1 MVFNVNRLWLA
12 IRNYEDTLEKQR
24 RERERER
31 KNGKEKKKRRKKE
44 KKGKLHW
51 GDAGT
56 HETRGESVFFF
67 EGTREGRGGG
77 ESLFFKD
84 RLDGRVKHVAT
95 SRRLIR
101 ALSRGKG
108 EVGRRGGSG

>member
-1 MVFNVNRLWLA
+1 MA
-12 IRNYEDTLEKQR
+12 GDTELRGYAGKR
-24 RERERER
+24 RERKRKREWKR
-31 KNGKEKKKRRKKE
+31 KKDEKKK

-67 EGTREGRGGG
+67 EGAREGRGGG

-84 RLDGRVKHVAT
+84 RLDGRVEHVAT

-101 ALSRGKG
+101 ALSRGRG
-108 EVGRRGGSG
+108 EVGKRGGGG

>member
-1 MVFNVNRLWLA
+1 MA
-12 IRNYEDTLEKQR
+12 GGIRNYEDTLEKGE
-24 RERERER
+24 RERERE
-31 KNGKEKKKRRKKE
+31 NGKEKKTKKRK

-67 EGTREGRGGG
+67 EGAREGRGGG

>member
-1 MVFNVNRLWLA
+1 MA
-12 IRNYEDTLEKQR
+12 GDTELRGYAGKTK
-24 RERERER
+24 ERERER
-31 KNGKEKKKRRKKE
+31 VGRKRKKDEKKK

-67 EGTREGRGGG
+67 EGAREGRGGG